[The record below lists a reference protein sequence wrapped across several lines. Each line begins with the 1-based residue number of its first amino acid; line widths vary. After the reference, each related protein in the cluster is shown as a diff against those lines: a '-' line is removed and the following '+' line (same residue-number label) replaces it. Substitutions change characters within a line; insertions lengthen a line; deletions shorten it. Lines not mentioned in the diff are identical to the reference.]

1 MNEIKVIDKTQI
13 MGHEIQVIEGGFG
26 EGQKVILAKTVA
38 EIHEVANVNDINKLI
53 NKNIS
58 RFGKNDLINLLND
71 QQSFREF
78 AKENGL
84 IGSNRTQDVFLLSER
99 GYIKLVSMM
108 SNDNDKKWQVMDAL
122 VEDYFNMRKELKENK
137 NEKEELLL
145 QLFSNDPLT
154 IANAHK
160 KLVEIETKPLL
171 EKIEEDKPLVGF
183 AETCI
188 KSSDSI
194 LVRELAKLACDEGI
208 NIGQN
213 KLYNKLRDWN
223 YILKGNTEPTQYA
236 MDRGYF
242 EVIQRVSKTPYGEKV
257 HRTTKVKPKG
267 QIQIIERLK
276 REVL

>member
-1 MNEIKVIDKTQI
+1 MNEIKVVDKAEI
-13 MGHEIQVIEGGFG
+13 LGKDIQVIEGGFG
-26 EGQKVILAKTVA
+26 DNQKVILASQVA
-38 EIHEVANVNDINKLI
+38 DIHETETKYINRLI
-53 NKNIS
+53 NDNIEW
-58 RFGKNDLINLLND
+58 FDENDLIDLKGGEYESPQLE
-71 QQSFREF
+71 SVGIS
-78 AKENGL
+78 KMSIL
-84 IGSNRTQDVFLLSER
+84 KSNNIFLLSER
-99 GYIKLVSMM
+99 GYMTLVGLMDNSNKTKKEAMQEIK
-108 SNDNDKKWQVMDAL
+108 NK
-122 VEDYFNMRKELKENK
+122 YFSMRKELREIK

-242 EVIQRVSKTPYGEKV
+242 EVVQRVSKTPYGEKI

-267 QIQIIERLK
+267 QVQIIERLK